1 MSIANGNQLEQMLIN
16 SGIISDSSVT
26 GQGLD
31 LTSLE
36 SLESLMGS
44 TIRITDGGFSDIDD
58 FKTEMADL
66 VGILFADYYT
76 VVSDAD
82 GVLSD
87 VDGVVSDVNKDGKQ
101 EALAF
106 IGYVESNIEQDE
118 EEMTQGELEGR
129 AFIKAGITGLL
140 QLGGSLSPDLELLS
154 GLRGDISEKI
164 NDVSTLETEI
174 HNYLERDAKTLEGLE
189 LVITTS
195 VKEDET
201 LSGAE
206 ILKIEQTL
214 ISNAK
219 SDLTSGITDIPD
231 IPVIVAAISQTTLG
245 ETAASLFGH
254 TPGTIRLGST
264 YGGPDTTG
272 TMCGSG
278 TAPTNTENYTVPQ
291 TYDWSGLSFNADGTL
306 SGDSPPGLTCTNG
319 NSGPVII
326 SCNTS
331 ADPNVIQLGG
341 CGTPQNNPGTCGAT
355 YGGVDPEGKTGT
367 DKCTEKS
374 NSSGF
379 WNYFGWNY
387 DSDYSLPSAVYNSDN
402 NSESCSSNCQD
413 MNKYEGI
420 EECCDLQLADE
431 NFCTIFKN
439 LANIKAGATNC
450 NATDTDNDNNCP
462 ETWPESWADDT
473 YWNDY
478 LWISTNCDGEVVG
491 GES

>member
-1 MSIANGNQLEQMLIN
+1 M
-16 SGIISDSSVT
+16 
-26 GQGLD
+26 
-31 LTSLE
+31 
-36 SLESLMGS
+36 
-44 TIRITDGGFSDIDD
+44 
-58 FKTEMADL
+58 
-66 VGILFADYYT
+66 
-76 VVSDAD
+76 
-82 GVLSD
+82 
-87 VDGVVSDVNKDGKQ
+87 
-101 EALAF
+101 
-106 IGYVESNIEQDE
+106 
-118 EEMTQGELEGR
+118 
-129 AFIKAGITGLL
+129 
-140 QLGGSLSPDLELLS
+140 
-154 GLRGDISEKI
+154 
-164 NDVSTLETEI
+164 
-174 HNYLERDAKTLEGLE
+174 
-189 LVITTS
+189 
-195 VKEDET
+195 
-201 LSGAE
+201 
-206 ILKIEQTL
+206 
-214 ISNAK
+214 
-219 SDLTSGITDIPD
+219 
-231 IPVIVAAISQTTLG
+231 
-245 ETAASLFGH
+245 FGH
-254 TPGTIRLGST
+254 TPGTIRLGAT

-278 TAPTNTENYTVPQ
+278 TAPTNTENYTVPQTYDWSGLSFNADGTLSGDSPPGLTCTNGNSGPVIISCNTSADPNVIQLSGCETPPRQINPGGAPSACGDNTAPTNTENYTVPQ